1 MLSRPRSPPERTRSR
16 MSKNGRASVLPDLMS
31 LMAPSCS
38 TTNRR
43 LTSWGGAARWTGI
56 LKPSATNSVARA
68 VPATDAIPL
77 QEDRE
82 SFVSVWAAGAEA
94 GTSSRQSR
102 TAIVCRP
109 TDSVG
114 PFDRTTDRVGLG
126 VGRRGPLQEGIQSL
140 SQIMARHGR
149 WVLPVVVDLPRVP
162 ESALPVEDKE
172 VGSMGRP
179 VSLRDRLRRVTEVR
193 EVEAF
198 GFGALDH
205 PREAVFR
212 VVLVIV
218 RIDGDE
224 LDPAV
229 PVVPLDGDHPIF
241 VGLDI
246 RAVVTAEDHHENR
259 CAGEGIQAVGALVHA
274 REVERRRAVANL

>member
-43 LTSWGGAARWTGI
+43 LTSWGGGARWTG
-56 LKPSATNSVARA
+56 KVKAWATNWGEGAVVPGEARE
-68 VPATDAIPL
+68 V
-77 QEDRE
+77 
-82 SFVSVWAAGAEA
+82 
-94 GTSSRQSR
+94 
-102 TAIVCRP
+102 
-109 TDSVG
+109 VG
-114 PFDRTTDRVGLG
+114 
-126 VGRRGPLQEGIQSL
+126 
-140 SQIMARHGR
+140 
-149 WVLPVVVDLPRVP
+149 
-162 ESALPVEDKE
+162 
-172 VGSMGRP
+172 MGGP

-212 VVLVIV
+212 VVLVVV

-259 CAGEGIQAVGALVHA
+259 CAGEGIQVVGAAVHA
-274 REVERRRAVANL
+274 REVEGRRTVAKL